1 MVHSAALRNLDVAQA
16 LQISEGKQK
25 TALQHPQVALYVW
38 ASVELTWLYFDIMH
52 PKNHSMVSFQMT
64 SCHQIMRCVC
74 WHTSA
79 TCQTASRILCNL
91 QCWMNSIVSVCYC
104 CSICSKYVPLA
115 TVLYVALWF
124 LWIDCVCRAFRFN
137 PSVNVWHDRVHYM
150 TSCAWC
156 PLSTI
161 WHVSVCAICM
171 WCQVIRVREIC
182 PLSLESDALSFLSG
196 SFCLQIFI

>member
-38 ASVELTWLYFDIMH
+38 ASVEVTWLYFDIMH
-52 PKNHSMVSFQMT
+52 PKNHSMVSFQVT

-79 TCQTASRILCNL
+79 ICQTASRILCNL
-91 QCWMNSIVSVCYC
+91 QCWMDSIVSVCYC

-124 LWIDCVCRAFRFN
+124 LWIDCVCQGKCLA
-137 PSVNVWHDRVHYM
+137 W
-150 TSCAWC
+150 SCTLYDKLC
-156 PLSTI
+156 MMPTI
-161 WHVSVCAICM
+161 NDLTC
-171 WCQVIRVREIC
+171 
-182 PLSLESDALSFLSG
+182 
-196 SFCLQIFI
+196 FCLCNMHVVSGDTGERNLPA